1 MDRKGVT
8 MLKCVLFVTCVLF
21 ISSFNFLKNNV
32 TAGFTVNAVPKPNN
46 VSVTHGRK
54 EIPGIR
60 KGNYSTGK
68 LDFGQRST
76 RPGYRRTV
84 GVAEVDDAIFVNHD
98 VARENDTAAV
108 NDVINV
114 KNDPAELIN
123 DVDEISNA
131 SSCRQRTV
139 TLSKTPLSI
148 TGLVSFPGSG
158 NTWVRHLIQQMTGI
172 G

>member
-1 MDRKGVT
+1 MKYFKGHTDLRNNSYVHFFYNVFVFELPLTKHSVNTSELQQHSLIITAMDRKGVT

-68 LDFGQRST
+68 LDWQY
-76 RPGYRRTV
+76 PG
-84 GVAEVDDAIFVNHD
+84 
-98 VARENDTAAV
+98 
-108 NDVINV
+108 NV
-114 KNDPAELIN
+114 PPP
-123 DVDEISNA
+123 
-131 SSCRQRTV
+131 
-139 TLSKTPLSI
+139 TLS
-148 TGLVSFPGSG
+148 
-158 NTWVRHLIQQMTGI
+158 LIWFVLNL
-172 G
+172 